1 MSRKK
6 NALQQSP
13 ENVIRDLRN
22 ETVLITGGTMGIGL
36 ACALSFA
43 AHGAQCILTY
53 KWGTADE
60 NAVRE
65 QFARIR
71 APEPDIVRADAGNS
85 DDTRNLMQH
94 LKSRTN
100 GVGVFVSN
108 VSAALI
114 VGELKDYSPK
124 GLFRSIEYS
133 AWPMVEYTMRLHE
146 TFGHYPRYVVGI
158 SSAGVDMYSRGYDFM
173 AASKA
178 VMETLCRYLSYRL
191 EESGVRINV
200 IRTCNVRTLAL
211 EDTFGKEFAE
221 FTARFVRDEHFIDPQ
236 EVADVVLAL
245 ASGLL
250 DGMNGQVITVDRGT
264 MFFDNIRHLYEERE
278 RLGLNQGNRG

>member
-1 MSRKK
+1 M
-6 NALQQSP
+6 
-13 ENVIRDLRN
+13 IRDLAN

-43 AHGAQCILTY
+43 AQGAKCVLTY

-60 NAVRE
+60 DAVRE

-71 APEPDIVRADAGNS
+71 AQEPDIVRADAGNS

-133 AWPMVEYTMRLHE
+133 AWPMVEYTMQLHE
-146 TFGHYPRYVVGI
+146 TFGQYPRYVVGI

-221 FTARFVRDEHFIDPQ
+221 FMARFVRDEHFIDPQ
-236 EVADVVLAL
+236 EVAGVVLAL

-264 MFFDNIRHLYEERE
+264 MFFDNIRHLYEERG